1 MSTNKRRAKSPLTVG
16 PTKTETFL
24 IRLEPDEKKGFRAAA
39 EVAGIDLSAWMRER
53 LRRAARQELEEARL
67 PIPFLQAVFEELSN
81 G

>member
-1 MSTNKRRAKSPLTVG
+1 MKTQRSRGRPHKEPSETKS
-16 PTKTETFL
+16 ETIL
-24 IRLEPDEKKGFRAAA
+24 IRLERGEKEGFRAAA

-67 PIPFLQAVFEELSN
+67 PIPFLQHVLKELQN